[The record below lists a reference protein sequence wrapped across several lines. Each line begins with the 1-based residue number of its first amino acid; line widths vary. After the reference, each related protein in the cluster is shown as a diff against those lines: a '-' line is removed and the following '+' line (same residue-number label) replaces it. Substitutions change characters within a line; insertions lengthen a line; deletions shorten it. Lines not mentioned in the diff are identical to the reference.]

1 MCVKRRET
9 SSFTHLTFLHALAFG
24 YFAFFCDVHCVLNTF
39 CQAFWSSSWW
49 IFAVPNLLVRDRCR
63 GSIHGGLQ
71 GAAFVLRHLPPPSL
85 QCAGT
90 FGLSTV
96 LRSSHDSWFMQG
108 TMPPLL
114 CVLKVA
120 QSRVRETTRRYR
132 ETDRKCSSLRLSL
145 KAQDVS
151 LLMCSPGSAVSLAN
165 LVAVVFLSIS
175 ALLALAFP
183 VLLVVTPCL
192 RPTSCWMRGSS
203 QPARCLA
210 RATTSSAKKKSN
222 G

>member
-1 MCVKRRET
+1 MYIACYTHFVRLSGRPAGGSSPCPICLSEIEAGEVFTVDCKEQHLFCVTCLHRHCSVQVHSAFRLCLD
-9 SSFTHLTFLHALAFG
+9 HLTTLGL
-24 YFAFFCDVHCVLNTF
+24 CKEQCPP
-39 CQAFWSSSWW
+39 
-49 IFAVPNLLVRDRCR
+49 AVR
-63 GSIHGGLQ
+63 
-71 GAAFVLRHLPPPSL
+71 F
-85 QCAGT
+85 
-90 FGLSTV
+90 
-96 LRSSHDSWFMQG
+96 
-108 TMPPLL
+108 
-114 CVLKVA
+114 
-120 QSRVRETTRRYR
+120 E
-132 ETDRKCSSLRLSL
+132 
-145 KAQDVS
+145 
-151 LLMCSPGSAVSLAN
+151 GSAVPSERDDATLQGDRPKVRFSSPLAKGARRESTYVLAPVLLCHWLAN